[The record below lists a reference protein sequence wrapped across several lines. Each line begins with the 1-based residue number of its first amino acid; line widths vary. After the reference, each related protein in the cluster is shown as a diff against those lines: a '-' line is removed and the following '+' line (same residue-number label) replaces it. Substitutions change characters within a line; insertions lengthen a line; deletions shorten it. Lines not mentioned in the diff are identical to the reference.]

1 MGMRLY
7 YKNKKGIMFMEV
19 KTLKFEWKELDTI
32 FEEILNKILNKKIA
46 CSVSADEY
54 DYWAVSFVDYRM
66 PIEEIKKVCDFIK
79 ATQDDMEEA
88 FPSEGEE
95 KSRDL
100 GMGVSEKLISQYL
113 NTAWKK
119 TFADDDGLYLIDC
132 SSVV

>member
-1 MGMRLY
+1 
-7 YKNKKGIMFMEV
+7 MEV

-32 FEEILNKILNKKIA
+32 FEEILNKILKKKIA

-54 DYWAVSFVDYRM
+54 DYWTISFVDYRM

-100 GMGVSEKLISQYL
+100 GMGVSEKLLSQYL

-119 TFADDDGLYLIDC
+119 TYADDDGLYLIDC
-132 SSVV
+132 YSVK